1 MLADRRRE
9 HGTSV
14 VRAVKIVMG
23 LVGIAPLAV
32 SVLLAG
38 ILWVA
43 AFGLAAGF
51 PFAYVLVIAAI
62 WIGSNYAFE
71 VIEHRATGGE
81 SWPVLSI
88 ETMATVRSQLGSLF
102 AGCVAIVVA
111 LYAYLATAGHRELAA
126 ALSAVGVIVAP
137 AAIALLAVSR
147 SPRRTLDPRNL
158 AKAAFG
164 LGRYYVAAAFVT
176 IGCVWIA
183 DVAYWRRQFP
193 ELFASSYAVLGL
205 AFLLGSAAYERR
217 LVLGVYAPR
226 SPEALAEAEYARL
239 LTKRRKALDH
249 AYGIAAGGSTM
260 KALEALGDYVRS
272 EEDSLAARLWL
283 FHEMGRWQNARPAM
297 ELGKSLAA
305 DLNDAERR
313 EEAAKVLVACRYLEE
328 RTKPSERR

>member
-1 MLADRRRE
+1 MAMR
-9 HGTSV
+9 V
-14 VRAVKIVMG
+14 VKIVTG
-23 LVGIAPLAV
+23 LIGIAPLAV
-32 SVLLAG
+32 SVLLAA
-38 ILWVA
+38 IFWVA

-51 PFAYVLVIAAI
+51 PFAYVLAIAAV

-71 VIEHRATGGE
+71 VVEYRATGGE
-81 SWPVLSI
+81 GWPVLSI
-88 ETMATVRSQLGSLF
+88 ETMATVRNQLGSLF

-111 LYAYLATAGHRELAA
+111 LYAYLATAGYRELAA
-126 ALSAVGVIVAP
+126 ALSVAGVVVAP

-147 SPRRTLDPRNL
+147 SLRRTLDPRNL
-158 AKAAFG
+158 VKAAFG
-164 LGRYYVAAAFVT
+164 LGLYYVAAVVVAA
-176 IGCVWIA
+176 GCVWIA
-183 DVAYWRRQFP
+183 DLAYWQRRFP

-226 SPEALAEAEYARL
+226 SPEALAEAEYGRL

-249 AYGIAAGGSTM
+249 AYGIAAGGSTSR
-260 KALEALGDYVRS
+260 ALEDLGDYVRS
-272 EEDSLAARLWL
+272 EEDPLDARLWF

-305 DLNDAERR
+305 DLNDADRR